1 MNMKRIFTIY
11 LLIVTLVLISCKKEQ
26 EKQEQSQSQSQLFF
40 QSPIGTKWVYY
51 NIYTDT
57 TVWQY
62 TAVESIDNAPVI
74 ELSKTQMVTNR
85 NLYKQEGNK
94 IFKYAE
100 YVGSTHYNINA
111 PLSNSDSLIVLS
123 EPSLEYVIDE
133 AIGFNWNRKI
143 LSHEGDTYNEKDVF
157 MEVIAHEPVE
167 TGIGI
172 FQCTVIKD
180 EFDIYYYVAKE
191 GLIKTEFSTVLNDT
205 LVEFSNILIEKS

>member
-1 MNMKRIFTIY
+1 MKRIFTIY

-26 EKQEQSQSQSQLFF
+26 EKQEQDQPHLFF
-40 QSPIGTKWVYY
+40 QSPMGTKWVYLSNY
-51 NIYTDT
+51 NDT
-57 TVWQY
+57 LLWQF
-62 TAVESIDNAPVI
+62 TAEKSIGNETTL
-74 ELSKTQMVTNR
+74 ELSKTQMVTNKF
-85 NLYKQEGNK
+85 LFKQKGNK
-94 IFKYAE
+94 IYKYAE
-100 YVGSTHYNINA
+100 YVVSTHYIINN
-111 PLSNSDSLIVLS
+111 PITFSDSLVLFS

-143 LSHEGDTYNEKDVF
+143 LSHEGDTYSEKDVF
-157 MEVIAHEPVE
+157 MEVITHEPVE

-191 GLIKTEFSTVLNDT
+191 GLIKTEWSTILNDT